1 MKKTRTP
8 FWLNCLGIAVLSSFQ
23 VHAQR
28 TTNGVNPPKTSTHY
42 EPKEEQVDCKL
53 GRSFQKSICSSIED
67 NKAYLIKYQLQN
79 KSGKNSTNQIK
90 DWTQKYYQC
99 IECKDEPGFSG
110 GTMLRKVV
118 FENSLSVAFLLVY
131 EMNVNMNMVEEDGY
145 TLLDWLQ
152 NETEKTFDEAFETE
166 DEDDKK
172 WLLKSLNNNLKYFNL
187 FRNNGAKFTHEMI
200 AERGQ
205 KLREEEE
212 GGAN

>member
-1 MKKTRTP
+1 MKPFEKT
-8 FWLNCLGIAVLSSFQ
+8 LGLVCLTAVFFINTSVF
-23 VHAQR
+23 AQR
-28 TTNGVNPPKTSTHY
+28 TTNGVKPQKTTSHY
-42 EPKEEQVDCKL
+42 APKEEKVDCKL
-53 GRSFQKSICSSIED
+53 GRSFERSICSSIED

-90 DWTQKYYQC
+90 EWTQKYYQC

-131 EMNVNMNMVEEDGY
+131 EMQVDMNMVEEDGY

-187 FRNNGAKFTHEMI
+187 FRNNGAKFTHELI

-205 KLREEEE
+205 QLREEEE
-212 GGAN
+212 GINN